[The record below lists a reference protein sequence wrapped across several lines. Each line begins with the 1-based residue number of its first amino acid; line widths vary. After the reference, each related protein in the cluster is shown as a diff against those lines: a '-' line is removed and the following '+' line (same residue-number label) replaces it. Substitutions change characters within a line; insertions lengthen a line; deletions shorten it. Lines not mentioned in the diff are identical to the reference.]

1 MATVLFPRALRP
13 DDLPLGDNGRLF
25 CGRLRCAGST
35 AYATGTTLAGH
46 PVHRLTV
53 TDAHHWYE
61 ELGRCPQ
68 CEGCG
73 REFQMLT
80 EEAR

>member
-1 MATVLFPRALRP
+1 M
-13 DDLPLGDNGRLF
+13 GDNGRVF
-25 CGRLRCAGST
+25 CGRLHCAGST
-35 AYATGTTLAGH
+35 AYAPGTTLAGH

-53 TDAHHWYE
+53 TDAHHWHE
-61 ELGRCPQ
+61 ELGRWPR

-80 EEAR
+80 EEA